1 MSIYDFIYVKKKPRH
16 FIVYILRFHHKTNL
30 YWGIEPLPTT
40 CVVFLSSELFSPF
53 KRNEFMNYC
62 LQDLLESEIYCV
74 WAVLFDLHDN
84 NLNWNLH
91 SVEFNGLIALLF
103 SVNGFF
109 FTINLLGMWAFLF
122 NIIHIL
128 YIYKVLFP
136 SMCQVLI
143 KSAGLWF

>member
-1 MSIYDFIYVKKKPRH
+1 
-16 FIVYILRFHHKTNL
+16 
-30 YWGIEPLPTT
+30 
-40 CVVFLSSELFSPF
+40 
-53 KRNEFMNYC
+53 MNYC

-122 NIIHIL
+122 NIIRIL
-128 YIYKVLFP
+128 YIKVLFP

>member
-30 YWGIEPLPTT
+30 YWGTEPLPTT
-40 CVVFLSSELFSPF
+40 CVVFLSLSKLFSRF

-128 YIYKVLFP
+128 YIKVLFP